1 MLSDL
6 FIHFIATDKDLINR
20 SVKRGT
26 NMDIF
31 AALRNGHEKQR
42 LLMKVLVETTGDSAS
57 RRDFFFDLKF

>member
-1 MLSDL
+1 
-6 FIHFIATDKDLINR
+6 
-20 SVKRGT
+20 
-26 NMDIF
+26 MDIF